1 MVTEFRFG
9 ITLNTNE
16 NLDVSYILD
25 VLRSLDAM
33 LKDIERNLTDK
44 KKAQAK
50 WEWAEDARLSFVAHV
65 NGVDEQTLARIVG
78 AAREGFHR
86 VQASDDQSQVIE
98 WPAGFGST
106 ARRSAER
113 ILGTL
118 EKLESLT
125 VEATGFEPVEISE
138 AWIGRKI
145 SGKAYRRVKASVEG
159 VLEMVSHKGE
169 AIIAGVREHR
179 TRNYVRCLLTVEQ
192 WRDDLRQRNLWDRRV
207 LVYGAVAYD
216 HEGIP
221 LSIRDVTEIVERDTG
236 LNIRDFQGAAPGI
249 LGNHEVDEF
258 ISRLRGNQA

>member
-1 MVTEFRFG
+1 MVTDFRFG

-16 NLDVSYILD
+16 TLDVSYILD

-44 KKAQAK
+44 
-50 WEWAEDARLSFVAHV
+50 
-65 NGVDEQTLARIVG
+65 
-78 AAREGFHR
+78 
-86 VQASDDQSQVIE
+86 
-98 WPAGFGST
+98 
-106 ARRSAER
+106 
-113 ILGTL
+113 
-118 EKLESLT
+118 
-125 VEATGFEPVEISE
+125 
-138 AWIGRKI
+138 
-145 SGKAYRRVKASVEG
+145 RRVKASVEG

-169 AIIAGVREHR
+169 TIIAGVREHR